1 MIFKNNKVYITESI
15 DEDEYYDY
23 IDFIENSKASFDLN
37 NSIRFKKNL
46 LKESKRLNN
55 LKNLTFIKVRPVIY
69 QKVNMMMMNKLT
81 KQILKIL

>member
-1 MIFKNNKVYITESI
+1 MIFKNNKAYITESI
-15 DEDEYYDY
+15 DEDQYYDY

-37 NSIRFKKNL
+37 NSIHFKKNL